1 MKKQPKLV
9 LRESAILDVSRSWSP
24 GRFVEMGAG
33 TGHMTRIFLERGFH
47 GACHD
52 LGDDSR
58 DLMRQGLA
66 DAMDRVQV
74 VDQLEQLEEG
84 GFDYLMAFEVLEHI
98 EDDLGVFKQWLR
110 YLKPGGHILVSVPAH
125 QRKFGRSDHLVGH
138 VRRYEREQ
146 LTRMLVAAGLTGI
159 KMINYGFPITEL
171 TRTMSNRIVRDDYS
185 YDDMTPVE
193 RSICSAQAKPRKIAQ
208 TLSMVSGA
216 VVTPFCLVQRWFYRF
231 DLGDGLVATAI
242 KPREH
247 PVDAMP
253 RACAVW
259 LESKGPAPAWR

>member
-1 MKKQPKLV
+1 MKKQPKLI

-58 DLMRQGLA
+58 ELMRQGLA
-66 DAMDRVQV
+66 DASDRMQV
-74 VDQLEQLEEG
+74 VDDLQQLEHAS
-84 GFDYLMAFEVLEHI
+84 FDYLMAFEVLEHI
-98 EDDLGVFKQWLR
+98 DDDVGVFKQWLR
-110 YLKPGGHILVSVPAH
+110 YLKPGGRVLVSVPAH

-138 VRRYEREQ
+138 VRRYERSQ
-146 LTRMLVAAGLTGI
+146 LSRLLESAGLTDVQ
-159 KMINYGFPITEL
+159 MINYGFPITEL
-171 TRTMSNRIVRDDYS
+171 TRTLSNRIVRDDHS
-185 YDDMTPVE
+185 YDAMTPVE
-193 RSICSAQAKPRKIAQ
+193 RSIRSAQAKPRKIAQ

-216 VVTPFCLVQRWFYRF
+216 VVTPFCLMQRWFYRL

-242 KPREH
+242 KP
-247 PVDAMP
+247 V
-253 RACAVW
+253 
-259 LESKGPAPAWR
+259 